1 LCKFYL
7 FSSGRVLFDRIYVI
21 DVNTKVEQEELE
33 ELREGKDD
41 VNLPNFIARKFQYN
55 KGCVTL

>member
-1 LCKFYL
+1 MCKFYP
-7 FSSGRVLFDRIYVI
+7 FSSGWVLFYRIHVI

-33 ELREGKDD
+33 ELRGQGC